1 MPNLSFVLAYVESP
15 SKSAEL
21 YGRLLGLKPV
31 EASPTFVM
39 FALPNG
45 LMLGLWARIE
55 VEPSASRPGGV
66 ELAFAVDD
74 AAAVHTTLAAEGA
87 GSRRPPA
94 PDEDGLRP
102 DLYRHRPGWPSPA
115 GLHSERGGRSLAART
130 GFSTRRRLT
139 RTARRSG

>member
-66 ELAFAVDD
+66 ELAFAVDA
-74 AAAVHTTLAAEGA
+74 AAAVHTTLAAWKALGLAVLQPPTKMDFGLTFIATDPDGHRLRVFTPSEVAVHSQRELDSRHA
-87 GSRRPPA
+87 GV
-94 PDEDGLRP
+94 
-102 DLYRHRPGWPSPA
+102 
-115 GLHSERGGRSLAART
+115 
-130 GFSTRRRLT
+130 
-139 RTARRSG
+139 